1 MQENVKSLSLEQFLR
16 LHCVSESNLLDKLM
30 LTSHLAPHATVSYE
44 SYKSKSYIE
53 NGIRNGQIFRGF
65 LNSKVSSW
73 ENCYIIV
80 YDGGQRKSI
89 WIEGA
94 ANVNRALVGDNV
106 AVEIL
111 NSGPPEQIAKIL
123 DNENPFEAD
132 FRQIE
137 ALPDNEN
144 PVAQTY
150 GKVVG
155 ILKRS
160 MRRYFGSI
168 DPTTAIADVSGGGFL
183 VQVVVVDKSA
193 PRILIRCRSLEEM
206 SQKRVAVSIDSWPAD
221 SEFPLGHVSSILG
234 DIGDKEVETDIIL
247 NELGISRKEFS
258 TAVMACLP
266 SNDWAI
272 TEECFANRMDLR
284 DLPISSVDPPGC
296 KDIDDA
302 LHCVKLSNGRWQVGV
317 HIADVTH
324 FVKPGTAL
332 DKEAAER
339 STSTYLVDRRLDML
353 PSLLTTELCSLRCS
367 EEHLA
372 FSVLWEMD
380 DEANILD
387 VQFGKSVIASKAS
400 LTYDQAQVII
410 DSANG
415 DLSSLETSIKNLNKL
430 AKILKK
436 RRLDAGALTLASP
449 EVRFKLDSESQDPT
463 DLSLYNIKESNSM
476 VEELMLLA
484 NITVS
489 KKILKH
495 FPTLGVLRRHQPPS
509 RDQFVPLLL
518 SARMAGFELDI
529 TNSRSLADSLDLAVR
544 NDDPMFNKLLRM
556 LATRCMMPAQYFC
569 SGEVSKDQ
577 WHHYGLATQVYTH
590 FTSPIRRY
598 ADVVV
603 HRLLAASLGIEQLPS
618 EYTDR
623 RQMQELCSHMNKR
636 HRGAQHAQRASVSI
650 YSLIYFKNNPIVE
663 NAYVMEILETSVR
676 LMVPKYGIE
685 STVPYSSLN
694 FKAVECVVNE
704 GRNQVDLIDIDRN
717 TFSIQLL
724 QRMTVKVVVEDN
736 IYGLGKVVLRLV

>member
-30 LTSHLAPHATVSYE
+30 LSSHLAPHATVSYE
-44 SYKSKSYIE
+44 SYKSKNYIE

-89 WIEGA
+89 CIEGKVDMSIHYYVFLLTFCFFVGA

-106 AVEIL
+106 AVEVL

-123 DNENPFEAD
+123 DNENSLEAD

-183 VQVVVVDKSA
+183 VQVVVVDKSV

-234 DIGDKEVETDIIL
+234 EIGDKEVETDIIL

-302 LHCVKLSNGRWQVGV
+302 LHCIRLSNGRWQVGV
-317 HIADVTH
+317 HIAGNIQFSRVICFH
-324 FVKPGTAL
+324 FKFMCVFACVFFLMIGDCRCDSFRKTW
-332 DKEAAER
+332 K
-339 STSTYLVDRRLDML
+339 
-353 PSLLTTELCSLRCS
+353 CS
-367 EEHLA
+367 
-372 FSVLWEMD
+372 
-380 DEANILD
+380 
-387 VQFGKSVIASKAS
+387 
-400 LTYDQAQVII
+400 
-410 DSANG
+410 
-415 DLSSLETSIKNLNKL
+415 
-430 AKILKK
+430 
-436 RRLDAGALTLASP
+436 
-449 EVRFKLDSESQDPT
+449 
-463 DLSLYNIKESNSM
+463 
-476 VEELMLLA
+476 
-484 NITVS
+484 
-489 KKILKH
+489 
-495 FPTLGVLRRHQPPS
+495 
-509 RDQFVPLLL
+509 
-518 SARMAGFELDI
+518 
-529 TNSRSLADSLDLAVR
+529 
-544 NDDPMFNKLLRM
+544 
-556 LATRCMMPAQYFC
+556 
-569 SGEVSKDQ
+569 
-577 WHHYGLATQVYTH
+577 
-590 FTSPIRRY
+590 
-598 ADVVV
+598 
-603 HRLLAASLGIEQLPS
+603 
-618 EYTDR
+618 
-623 RQMQELCSHMNKR
+623 
-636 HRGAQHAQRASVSI
+636 
-650 YSLIYFKNNPIVE
+650 
-663 NAYVMEILETSVR
+663 
-676 LMVPKYGIE
+676 
-685 STVPYSSLN
+685 
-694 FKAVECVVNE
+694 
-704 GRNQVDLIDIDRN
+704 
-717 TFSIQLL
+717 
-724 QRMTVKVVVEDN
+724 
-736 IYGLGKVVLRLV
+736 